1 MTIIIKILTYWK
13 RINILCVTHVSV
25 EKCSSGQVLGSGSG
39 HEEI

>member
-1 MTIIIKILTYWK
+1 MTIITKMLTYWK

-25 EKCSSGQVLGSGSG
+25 EKRSLGQILGSSSG

>member
-1 MTIIIKILTYWK
+1 MTITKKILTYWK

-25 EKCSSGQVLGSGSG
+25 EKCSLGQILGSSSG

>member
-1 MTIIIKILTYWK
+1 MTITKKLLTYWK

-25 EKCSSGQVLGSGSG
+25 EKCSSGQVLGSSSG

>member
-25 EKCSSGQVLGSGSG
+25 EKCSLGQILGSSSG
-39 HEEI
+39 YEEI